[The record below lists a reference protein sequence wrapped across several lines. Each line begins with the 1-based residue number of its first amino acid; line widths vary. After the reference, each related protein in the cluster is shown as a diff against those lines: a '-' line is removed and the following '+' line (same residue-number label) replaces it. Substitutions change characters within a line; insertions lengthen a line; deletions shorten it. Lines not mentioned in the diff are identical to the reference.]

1 MVILW
6 FVGLFISGY
15 LKSNSR
21 FGFNSLS
28 LYFHRY
34 ELASEDLAFQ
44 EGFIFRSTTY
54 VPLNRIQHIE
64 TEQGPFLRHENL
76 MELVI
81 YTAATKHKIL
91 GLDVDEAQQL
101 RAQIIEM
108 VRQAKE
114 DV

>member
-1 MVILW
+1 M
-6 FVGLFISGY
+6 
-15 LKSNSR
+15 
-21 FGFNSLS
+21 
-28 LYFHRY
+28 
-34 ELASEDLAFQ
+34 
-44 EGFIFRSTTY
+44 
-54 VPLNRIQHIE
+54 
-64 TEQGPFLRHENL
+64 RHENL